1 MNVKVSFNDRGSHLK
16 TNRQGQVKVS
26 SFKIKEALDVMGREM
41 SPHRERKE
49 ESVNY
54 L

>member
-16 TNRQGQVKVS
+16 TNRQGQVKAS
-26 SFKIKEALDVMGREM
+26 SFKIKEASE
-41 SPHRERKE
+41 
-49 ESVNY
+49 Y